1 MSNDPIISVI
11 MPVFNGGEHLNK
23 AIESILGQTFENFE
37 FIIINDGSTDE
48 TAELIKGYVSSDSR
62 IIFIDQDNI
71 GLTKSLNK
79 AIKVSK
85 GNYVARM
92 DADDVSELNRFEV
105 QLEWMKGGKYDLCC
119 SRTYLLDSNRISPG
133 LSYYIPKRIQMF
145 FRNPFIHGT
154 FLIKKEALD
163 VVGLYDE
170 KFVYSQDYKLVCEF
184 YRNNLKI
191 KYIKQH
197 LYCTNTPPGSIGV
210 SKLVE
215 QNYFASCVKKLC
227 RALIF
232 RRY

>member
-85 GNYVARM
+85 GNYIARM
-92 DADDVSELNRFEV
+92 DADDVSALNRFEV
-105 QLEWMKGGKYDLCC
+105 QMEWMEGGKYDLCC

-154 FLIKKEALD
+154 FLIKKEALYA
-163 VVGLYDE
+163 VGLYDE
-170 KFVYSQDYKLVCEF
+170 KFVYSQDYKLICDF

-191 KYIKQH
+191 KYIKQP
-197 LYCTNTPPGSIGV
+197 LYYTNKLPSSIGI
-210 SKLVE
+210 SKFTE
-215 QNYFASCVKKLC
+215 QSYFASCVKKLC